1 MDNITFPIAPV
12 VASRARVTRWATFFP
27 KKYQAF
33 RDEFKKLLE
42 EYDATPT
49 DDLLYVKL
57 DFHVQMAKSWS
68 KKKKKEKGG
77 KLCDN
82 NADID
87 NYIKATLD
95 SLEGK
100 YYTNDN
106 QIVMIRARK
115 FWAVEGC
122 IDFTMEKIDGTK

>member
-1 MDNITFPIAPV
+1 VDVITFPIAPV
-12 VASRARVTRWATFFP
+12 VASRVRVTRWATFFP

-33 RDEFKKLLE
+33 RDEFKELLTN
-42 EYDATPT
+42 YDVKPT
-49 DDLLYVKL
+49 DELLYVKL

-68 KKKKKEKGG
+68 KKKTKEKDG

-100 YYTNDN
+100 YYDNDN

-115 FWAVEGC
+115 YWSTNGRIEF
-122 IDFTMEKIDGTK
+122 DMEIV

>member
-1 MDNITFPIAPV
+1 VDVITFPIAPV

-33 RDEFKKLLE
+33 RDEFKELLTN
-42 EYDATPT
+42 YDATPI
-49 DDLLYVKL
+49 DDLLYVKI

-68 KKKKKEKGG
+68 KKKTKEKDGE
-77 KLCDN
+77 LCDN

-100 YYTNDN
+100 YYDNDN

-115 FWAVEGC
+115 YWSTNGRIEF
-122 IDFTMEKIDGTK
+122 DMEIV

>member
-1 MDNITFPIAPV
+1 VITFPIAPV

-33 RDEFKKLLE
+33 RDEFKELLTN
-42 EYDATPT
+42 YDATPV
-49 DDLLYVKL
+49 DDLLYVKI

-68 KKKKKEKGG
+68 KKKTKEKDGE
-77 KLCDN
+77 LCDN

-100 YYTNDN
+100 YYDNDN

-115 FWAVEGC
+115 YWSTNGRIEF
-122 IDFTMEKIDGTK
+122 DMEIV

>member
-1 MDNITFPIAPV
+1 
-12 VASRARVTRWATFFP
+12 
-27 KKYQAF
+27 
-33 RDEFKKLLE
+33 
-42 EYDATPT
+42 
-49 DDLLYVKL
+49 
-57 DFHVQMAKSWS
+57 MAKSWS
-68 KKKKKEKGG
+68 KKKTKEKDG

-100 YYTNDN
+100 YYDNDN

-115 FWAVEGC
+115 YWSTNGRIEF
-122 IDFTMEKIDGTK
+122 DMEIV

>member
-1 MDNITFPIAPV
+1 MTTFPIAPV
-12 VASRARVTRWATFFP
+12 VASRARVTRWTTYFP

-33 RDEFKKLLE
+33 RDEFKELLTN
-42 EYDATPT
+42 YDVTPT
-49 DDLLYVKL
+49 DSLLYVKL
-57 DFHVQMAKSWS
+57 DFFVQIPKSWS
-68 KKKKKEKGG
+68 KKKKLEKDGQ
-77 KLCDN
+77 LCDN

-100 YYTNDN
+100 YYDNDK

-115 FWAVEGC
+115 YWSTNGRIEF
-122 IDFTMEKIDGTK
+122 DMEKV

>member
-1 MDNITFPIAPV
+1 VDVITFPIAPV

-33 RDEFKKLLE
+33 RDEFKELLTN
-42 EYDATPT
+42 YDATPI
-49 DDLLYVKL
+49 DDLLYVKI

-68 KKKKKEKGG
+68 KKKTKEKDGE
-77 KLCDN
+77 LCDN

-100 YYTNDN
+100 YYDNDN

-115 FWAVEGC
+115 YWSTNGRIEFN
-122 IDFTMEKIDGTK
+122 MEIV